1 MGAETVPRLKRL
13 AFIVLLLL
21 LVLLP
26 LRWASAQGTRCADC
40 HLANPDAPGHLYAW
54 ERSAHGQN
62 NVGCQACHGGD
73 ATTFESFAAHRGIL
87 NSGNPSSPVNRKNI
101 PRTCGTCHS
110 GPFVAYQS
118 SRHLALLEAGNED
131 VPVCTTCHSSVAA
144 QMLSPRA
151 LESRCQRCH
160 AANRPGTHPEFP
172 AQGRQMLE
180 TVQEVRSLL
189 REAQAQIRR
198 IRDAELRQRFD
209 EQYRQAEVPI
219 IEAIN
224 FAHAFR
230 YEATEERRAVSRQR
244 AEALL
249 DQLANTARR

>member
-1 MGAETVPRLKRL
+1 MYMLKTFAR
-13 AFIVLLLL
+13 AILLLL
-21 LVLLP
+21 FLLVP
-26 LRWASAQGTRCADC
+26 LQWASAQGTRCADC

-62 NVGCQACHGGD
+62 NVGCEACHGGD

-110 GPFVAYQS
+110 GPFVAFQS
-118 SRHLALLEAGNED
+118 SQMFALLQAGNQD

-144 QMLSPRA
+144 QLLSPRA
-151 LESRCQRCH
+151 LEARCQKCH
-160 AANRPGTHPEFP
+160 AADKPGSHPEFP
-172 AQGRQMLE
+172 AQGRRMLE
-180 TVQEVRSLL
+180 TIQEVRGLL
-189 REAQAQIRR
+189 RQAQPQIRR
-198 IRDAELRQRFD
+198 IRDAELRQRFE

-219 IEAIN
+219 IEALN
-224 FAHAFR
+224 FGHAFR
-230 YEATEERRAVSRQR
+230 YEASEERRAVSRQR